1 MVPGPTVIPEKRSFR
16 KSMELCRRLGG
27 LMAVPNSKE
36 ETEALEQVFLTEE
49 EKCGGRLWLGI
60 WDFPD
65 EGNFTNVNTGETV
78 RLINRTV

>member
-1 MVPGPTVIPEKRSFR
+1 
-16 KSMELCRRLGG
+16 
-27 LMAVPNSKE
+27 MAVPNSKE